1 MEERIGMLEEENPV
15 GASQRNPAEILKG
28 EILATLSD
36 WRRTHDVEGMELGEI
51 VISALMGHIQTHD
64 GIEVRTQLTQ
74 HLAKNANETLDKVM
88 EILRQDA
95 KKNKRLH

>member
-1 MEERIGMLEEENPV
+1 MPEEENLV
-15 GASQRNPAEILKG
+15 GTSERDSTKILKG
-28 EILATLSD
+28 EILATLGD

-88 EILRQDA
+88 EVLRQDA
-95 KKNKRLH
+95 QKNKRLH

>member
-1 MEERIGMLEEENPV
+1 MLEEENPV
-15 GASQRNPAEILKG
+15 GASQRNPTEILKG
-28 EILATLSD
+28 EILATLGD

-88 EILRQDA
+88 EILRQDE
-95 KKNKRLH
+95 KKYKRLH